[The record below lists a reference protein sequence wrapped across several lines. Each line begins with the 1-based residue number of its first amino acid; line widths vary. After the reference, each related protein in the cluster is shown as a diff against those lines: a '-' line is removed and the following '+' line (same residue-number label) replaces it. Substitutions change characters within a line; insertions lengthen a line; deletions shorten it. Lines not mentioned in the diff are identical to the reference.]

1 MELTPEEEEEMIR
14 KIARK
19 IHKYGM
25 EVATILFLE
34 SIKPLTYIGSQ
45 MGRFFISPFLPALGE
60 GIGRGGE
67 KFFMVFEKR
76 ENVEKLLAMLEE
88 LAKEEPQPE
97 QPEKTENEPD
107 APPPQ
112 KKGWRRLLPF

>member
-14 KIARK
+14 KVARK

-34 SIKPLTYIGSQ
+34 SVKPLTYIGSQ
-45 MGRFFISPFLPALGE
+45 MGRFFISPFLPAFGE

-97 QPEKTENEPD
+97 QPQRAESESDE
-107 APPPQ
+107 AHPP
-112 KKGWRRLLPF
+112 KRGWRRLLPF